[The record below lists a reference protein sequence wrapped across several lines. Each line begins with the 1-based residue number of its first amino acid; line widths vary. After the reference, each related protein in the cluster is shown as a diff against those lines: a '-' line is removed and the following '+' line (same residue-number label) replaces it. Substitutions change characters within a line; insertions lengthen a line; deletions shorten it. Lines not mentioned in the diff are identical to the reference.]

1 MERIYAKRT
10 PLAAEMLELAPAA
23 LNLPVD
29 ASTPARMEAWLV
41 YARTAY
47 QREVRAR
54 AYEELADLEQERLA
68 AIQAANLDAAAN
80 GLL

>member
-23 LNLPVD
+23 LNVPVD
-29 ASTPARMEAWLV
+29 ASIPARMEAWLV
-41 YARTAY
+41 YARAAY

-54 AYEELADLEQERLA
+54 AYEELADLKQERHA
-68 AIQAANLDAAAN
+68 AIKAANLDAASF